1 MAKII
6 LEVELEGRRIKGVG
20 MLENETDLPDTTETV
35 KQLCFTIF
43 RMIQDNPNIMNVED
57 LLNELGIPKEED

>member
-20 MLENETDLPDTTETV
+20 ILENETDLPENS
-35 KQLCFTIF
+35 QTIKRICLSIF
-43 RMIQDNPNIMNVED
+43 MMMQSNPEAMNVED
-57 LLNELGIPKEED
+57 LLNELGIPKEGD